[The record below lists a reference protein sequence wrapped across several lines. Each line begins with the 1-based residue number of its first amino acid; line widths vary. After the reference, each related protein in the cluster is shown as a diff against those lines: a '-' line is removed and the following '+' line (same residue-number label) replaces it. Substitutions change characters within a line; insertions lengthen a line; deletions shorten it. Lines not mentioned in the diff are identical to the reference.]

1 MVEAWAEKRV
11 VISPDPSS
19 LADSV
24 AARFLSRI
32 AKRVDEGKP
41 AHVSLT
47 GGSMGSAVLAAAAKN
62 PRVERIDWSRVHFW
76 WSDER
81 FVPAGHADRND
92 QQARTA
98 LLDSLGLPAANVHA
112 PAASDEGLELDDAA
126 EAYAAELARFAGVD
140 GPWPSF
146 DVCFLGVGPDG
157 HIASLFPDRPEIL
170 ITTLR
175 AAQTLHPDIESPLR
189 SYFQNPL
196 LPAVLGFD
204 PRLQF
209 LSLHDTLAIL
219 TEAVVKDRPGT
230 FNAAGPGVMLLS
242 QAARRLGKPTVPL
255 PPIGFGAAAARVV
268 RGMGGEMSPD
278 LHRLLTHGRALDLS
292 ALREIFG

>member
-47 GGSMGSAVLAAAAKN
+47 GGSMGSAVLAAAAKS

-81 FVPAGHADRND
+81 FVPAGHPDRND

-98 LLDSLGLPAANVHA
+98 LLDSLGLPAANIHA
-112 PAASDEGLELDDAA
+112 PAASDDGLELDAAA

-170 ITTLR
+170 ITDR
-175 AAQTLHPDIESPLR
+175 
-189 SYFQNPL
+189 
-196 LPAVLGFD
+196 
-204 PRLQF
+204 
-209 LSLHDTLAIL
+209 
-219 TEAVVKDRPGT
+219 AVVAVRDSPKPPPSRISMTRPVINSSKRVWMVLAGT
-230 FNAAGPGVMLLS
+230 DKASALGLALAGASYASVPAAGAKG
-242 QAARRLGKPTVPL
+242 RKRTVFFIDL
-255 PPIGFGAAAARVV
+255 AAAANVPP
-268 RGMGGEMSPD
+268 ELID
-278 LHRLLTHGRALDLS
+278 
-292 ALREIFG
+292 REY